1 MGMAIHSPAH
11 TAVTPPA
18 PPAPDR
24 LTGRA
29 RLVLLVL
36 CAAQFM
42 VSLDFSVLN
51 VALPV
56 LGDDLGLSRSG
67 LQWAITAFALPSGGF
82 LLLFG
87 RIADLYGRRR
97 MFLTGLAVFG
107 AASLLATLA
116 WNPAAFLTGRALQG
130 LGAAVIVPTGMSLL
144 TTTFPEGPL
153 RDRALGISGTLL
165 SLGFTV
171 GMVAGGTLTDTL
183 GWRST
188 MGLLTVA
195 AVAVLATAP
204 ALLTESRT
212 PDRVRLDVPG
222 AATVTGGLLAL
233 VYALSTAAEHGFG
246 RPDVQVSLVAGA
258 ALLIAFAV
266 VESRAPAPLVSLP
279 MLRRRTVAFGNL
291 GGLLTFSMMT
301 TVVFV
306 LTLYLQEV
314 LDLSAF
320 GTGLVFGVQG
330 VASVVAGVYAP
341 KVIGR
346 IGARRTLSVSLLG
359 QGLFFAALLGLDTD
373 SGIWLA
379 TVAVSLASMCHL
391 GAIIAYGLTVTSGV
405 PNEEQGLATG
415 LVTTTQ
421 QVGLTIGIPLLGVV
435 ATTQASLFDGVRIA
449 VAVAAGLLIVAAGV
463 VAAGLRRSWAPRG
476 PAGATPGPA
485 AGAPPAAA
493 PPPPG
498 RSCPRS
504 AHALFRPAARTR
516 SPCSSAACSCAT
528 PAPRPR
534 APPGAAPR
542 RRGRT

>member
-1 MGMAIHSPAH
+1 MAIESP
-11 TAVTPPA
+11 TPAPPVLPAPA
-18 PPAPDR
+18 PPAPAR
-24 LTGRA
+24 LSGRA

-56 LGDDLGLSRSG
+56 LGADLGLSRSG

-97 MFLTGLAVFG
+97 LFLTGLAVFG

-116 WNPAAFLTGRALQG
+116 WNPAAFLAGRALQG

-144 TTTFPEGPL
+144 TTTFPEGPQ

-195 AVAVLATAP
+195 SAGVLAAAP
-204 ALLTESRT
+204 VLLTESRT
-212 PDRVRLDVPG
+212 PDRPRLDVPG
-222 AATVTGGLLAL
+222 AVTVTGGLLAL
-233 VYALSTAAEHGFG
+233 IYALSTAAGHGFG
-246 RPDVQVSLVAGA
+246 RVDVQAALVAGVVLLA
-258 ALLIAFAV
+258 AFGVI
-266 VESRAPAPLVSLP
+266 ESRASAPLVSLP

-291 GGLLTFSMMT
+291 GGLLTFSMMS

-330 VASVVAGVYAP
+330 LASVVAGMYAP
-341 KVIGR
+341 RVIGR
-346 IGARRTLSVSLLG
+346 LGARRTLSLSLLG
-359 QGLFFAALLGLDTD
+359 QGLFIAALLGLGAH
-373 SGIWLA
+373 SGVWLA
-379 TVAVSLASMCHL
+379 AVAVSLASMCHL

-405 PNEEQGLATG
+405 PDAEQGLATG

-421 QVGLTIGIPLLGVV
+421 QVGLTVGIPLLGVL
-435 ATTQASLFDGVRIA
+435 ATTQDSLLGGVRTV
-449 VAVAAGLLIVAAGV
+449 VAVAAALLVVTAAV
-463 VAAGLRRSWAPRG
+463 VAAGTYARSSRNRSDLG
-476 PAGATPGPA
+476 SPAT
-485 AGAPPAAA
+485 
-493 PPPPG
+493 
-498 RSCPRS
+498 
-504 AHALFRPAARTR
+504 TR
-516 SPCSSAACSCAT
+516 S
-528 PAPRPR
+528 
-534 APPGAAPR
+534 
-542 RRGRT
+542 